1 MTNQTSA
8 ADSSFHNDAQPQGEA
23 QAQAALLLI
32 ESLIHSLLDNGALT
46 KAQAMEAIDSAAEV
60 KAESASEEKEP
71 ERVLRKSLSLLK
83 SMRES
88 ISSHGG
94 RYDGCAQAGP
104 QSGQGAQ

>member
-8 ADSSFHNDAQPQGEA
+8 ADSSFRNDAQPQGEA

-94 RYDGCAQAGP
+94 RYDGCTQAGP